1 MLPVL
6 PITENVTE

>member
-6 PITENVTE
+6 PSCSG